1 MLPVSMVMVQ
11 VPVPLQAPLQPA
23 KVEPAAGVAVRV
35 TTLPEAY
42 GSAQSVPQFTP
53 AGLLVT
59 VPLPLP
65 VFVTVN
71 MAEVVVVVV
80 KVAVQV
86 FAAVIVTEPSV
97 QSAFPLQPAK
107 VDPVAGVGVKVTTL
121 PEAYDSVQSVP
132 QFTPV
137 GLLVTGQP
145 FPVFV
150 TVNMA
155 EVVVVVVKV
164 AVQVFAAVIVTE
176 PSVQSAFPLQPAKVD
191 PVAGVG
197 VKVTTL
203 PEAYDSVQSVPQ
215 FTPVGLLVTSPF
227 PVFVTVKTA
236 EELSDATPHTSFEG
250 ADEPA
255 ALKARTR

>member
-1 MLPVSMVMVQ
+1 
-11 VPVPLQAPLQPA
+11 
-23 KVEPAAGVAVRV
+23 
-35 TTLPEAY
+35 
-42 GSAQSVPQFTP
+42 
-53 AGLLVT
+53 
-59 VPLPLP
+59 
-65 VFVTVN
+65 

-137 GLLVTGQP
+137 GLLVTPP

-164 AVQVFAAVIVTE
+164 AVQVFAVVIVTE

-215 FTPVGLLVTSPF
+215 FTPVGLLVTPPF